1 MIFRGKKLQFSLE
14 IKTCDP
20 LNYTMD
26 HSKIIASIQKKEFIS
41 SFKSSANYYI
51 QQQSLNYM
59 YMMKHQILRI
69 SCCCHSLNC
78 IYSKSCKSQAESL
91 FQVTNIEWEKPAA
104 QYICSFMD
112 SVDRH
117 LCQSKDVYL

>member
-1 MIFRGKKLQFSLE
+1 MPHNVAFDQGLLCLLRQKWSSGKKLQFCLE

-26 HSKIIASIQKKEFIS
+26 HSKIIALIQKEKFIS

-59 YMMKHQILRI
+59 
-69 SCCCHSLNC
+69 
-78 IYSKSCKSQAESL
+78 
-91 FQVTNIEWEKPAA
+91 
-104 QYICSFMD
+104 
-112 SVDRH
+112 
-117 LCQSKDVYL
+117 

>member
-1 MIFRGKKLQFSLE
+1 MIFIEKMQFSLK

-26 HSKIIASIQKKEFIS
+26 HSKFIASIQKKEFIS

-59 YMMKHQILRI
+59 YMMKHQILWI
-69 SCCCHSLNC
+69 SFCCHSLNC
-78 IYSKSCKSQAESL
+78 NYSKSWKHTCYEKFLWSL
-91 FQVTNIEWEKPAA
+91 FLVTYIEWEKPAA
-104 QYICSFMD
+104 Q
-112 SVDRH
+112 
-117 LCQSKDVYL
+117 